1 MLLELEHIQK
11 NFSSARDVSGS
22 LLEDVS
28 LSVGKGSVTALIGG
42 NGTGKTTLFNIISGF
57 DRDYRGRVILGGRD
71 ISKLPPHKIARLGV
85 GRLFQGRQL
94 MGDLTLLENMMVAS
108 DEILSER
115 PLASILHPRRTR
127 MSEAEKER
135 RAVDILVR
143 FFGENSVYLQKLH
156 EKASSLSYGQ
166 QRLIAFV
173 RLLMDQQEGHD
184 RILLL
189 DEPTSGVN
197 PEFVDTLRSVIG
209 KMVREDGVTVLMI
222 EHNMAFVRSLADVCH
237 YLSDGRIIKSG
248 EVKDILDDPVIRK
261 DYLGL

>member
-11 NFSSARDVSGS
+11 SFASPRDVSGF
-22 LLEDVS
+22 LLEDVN

-42 NGTGKTTLFNIISGF
+42 NGTGKTTLFNVISGF
-57 DRDYRGRVILGGRD
+57 DRDFKGRVLLNGRD
-71 ISKLPPHKIARLGV
+71 ISSLPPYKIARLGV

-94 MGDLTLLENMMVAS
+94 MEDLTLLENMMVAS
-108 DEILSER
+108 DEIVSEH
-115 PLASILHPRRTR
+115 PLAAILHPRRTR
-127 MSEAEKER
+127 MSETDKER
-135 RAVDILVR
+135 RAIGLLIR
-143 FFGENSVYLQKLH
+143 FFGEDNLYLKKLH

-173 RLLMDQQEGHD
+173 RLLMDRNQVRD

-189 DEPTSGVN
+189 DEPTSGIN
-197 PEFVDTLRSVIG
+197 PEFVEILRSVIG
-209 KMVREDGVTVLMI
+209 KMVEEDGVTVLMI
-222 EHNMAFVRSLADVCH
+222 EHNMAFVRSVADVCH

-248 EVKDILDDPVIRK
+248 TVKEILDAPVIRK

>member
-11 NFSSARDVSGS
+11 SFASTHDVSGS

-42 NGTGKTTLFNIISGF
+42 NGTGKTTLFNVISGF
-57 DRDYRGRVILGGRD
+57 DRDFRGRVILGGRD
-71 ISKLPPHKIARLGV
+71 ISKLAPYKIARLGV

-94 MGDLTLLENMMVAS
+94 MEDLTLLENMMVAS
-108 DEILSER
+108 DEILSEH
-115 PLASILHPRRTR
+115 PLASLLHPGRTR
-127 MSEAEKER
+127 KSEADKER
-135 RAVDILVR
+135 QAVDLLVR
-143 FFGENSVYLQKLH
+143 FFGEDSVYLKKLH

-166 QRLIAFV
+166 QRLIAFI
-173 RLLMDQQEGHD
+173 RLLMDRNEGRD

-189 DEPTSGVN
+189 DEPTSGIN

-209 KMVREDGVTVLMI
+209 KMVVEDGVTVLMI
-222 EHNMAFVRSLADVCH
+222 EHNMAFVRSVADVCH

-248 EVKDILDDPVIRK
+248 NVQDILDDPVIRK